1 MNSAEHVLKGEAF
14 FQKNLLLYVNRAT
27 ETYQLPLHSHDFI
40 ELAFVA
46 EGKGFHYTEQ
56 EVQKACRG
64 QLYFIPVGVSHV
76 FRPSSPHSLKE
87 PLVVYNCL
95 FTTALLDDLA
105 FVIPDAPIAA
115 YLEQIKNQ
123 QVPAFS
129 MTDQNGSIENL
140 FLSLHREYNLPQT
153 GSGSY
158 LLTLFIQLVVTLYRL
173 QHNELH
179 FPVTRPTQFLQI
191 LHYIQQ
197 EYAQDLTL
205 SHLARTFDWSERHLQ
220 RLFKTHTGQTFHH
233 FLQNV
238 RIQKSCVLLIQQL
251 HSPIP
256 LIAEQVGYHDTKTF
270 NLVFKRIIGKPPGG
284 YRQEA
289 ASTGAQPQTIE
300 ATNDATPSG

>member
-1 MNSAEHVLKGEAF
+1 MNSADHTLKGEYF

-56 EVQKACRG
+56 EVQQAFKG

-76 FRPSSPHSLKE
+76 FRPSSPEALKE

-95 FTTALLDDLA
+95 FTPGLLDGLA
-105 FVIPDAPIAA
+105 SVIPDAPIAD
-115 YLEQIKNQ
+115 YLEQLKNQ
-123 QVPAFS
+123 QLPAFS
-129 MTDQNGSIENL
+129 ITDRNGSVESL
-140 FLSLHREYNLPQT
+140 FLSLHREYSLPQT

-158 LLTLFIQLVVTLYRL
+158 LQTLFLQLIVTLYRL
-173 QHNELH
+173 QYDELQ
-179 FPVTRPTQFLQI
+179 FPVNRQTQFRQI

-205 SHLARTFDWSERHLQ
+205 SRLARTFDWSERHLQ
-220 RLFKTHTGQTFHH
+220 RLFKAHTGQTFHH

-238 RIQKSCVLLIQQL
+238 RIQKSCSLLSRQL

-256 LIAEQVGYHDTKTF
+256 LIAEQVGYRDTKTF
-270 NLVFKRIIGKPPGG
+270 SLVFKRIIGKTPGG

-289 ASTGAQPQTIE
+289 ATAGEKLP
-300 ATNDATPSG
+300 

>member
-1 MNSAEHVLKGEAF
+1 MNSADHTLKGETF

-46 EGKGFHYTEQ
+46 EGTGFHYTEH
-56 EVQKACRG
+56 EVQKTCRG

-95 FTTALLDDLA
+95 FTAELLDDISS
-105 FVIPDAPIAA
+105 VILDAPIAA

-129 MTDQNGSIENL
+129 MTDQNGFIESL

-153 GSGSY
+153 GSVSY
-158 LLTLFIQLVVTLYRL
+158 LLTLFIQLIVTLYRCKHHEL
-173 QHNELH
+173 QS
-179 FPVTRPTQFLQI
+179 PVNRQTQFLQI
-191 LHYIQQ
+191 LHYLQQ

-220 RLFKTHTGQTFHH
+220 RLFKAHTGQTFHH

-238 RIQKSCVLLIQQL
+238 RIQKSCALLIQQL
-251 HSPIP
+251 HAPIP
-256 LIAEQVGYHDTKTF
+256 LVAEQVGYHDTKTF
-270 NLVFKRIIGKPPGG
+270 NQVFKRIIGKTPGG
-284 YRQEA
+284 YRRDAESA
-289 ASTGAQPQTIE
+289 GAGPASSVSARG
-300 ATNDATPSG
+300 